1 MTVCPGD
8 NATFIC
14 MTTGGALLW
23 KTNSEAGNRFFSTPS
38 MQPTSLG
45 IFEFRLLGFRQ
56 STVGNTTVL
65 EVNSTATAT
74 DLQPDANR
82 VTLNCSETLSMRE
95 VQAVLIA
102 GKNPLAI
109 YTVLLDKF
117 SSYSH
122 GPSLFYT

>member
-1 MTVCPGD
+1 MTVCPGE

-23 KTNSEAGNRFFSTPS
+23 ETSSEAGNRFFSTPS

-45 IFEFRLLGFRQ
+45 IFEFRLLGFWQ
-56 STVGNTTVL
+56 STVGPHDTTVL

-74 DLQPDANR
+74 DLQPDDNR
-82 VTLNCSETLSMRE
+82 VTLNCSETLSLRE

-102 GKNPLAI
+102 GKTLKSI
-109 YTVLLDKF
+109 SYTDRFL
-117 SSYSH
+117 S
-122 GPSLFYT
+122 